1 MATASSS
8 VCDPRNDRSGVN
20 IHFVDE
26 DELPLAHFVEHRVSE
41 EEFYSDESGFSD
53 EESDESTSD
62 EDLDEEIVAEAQ
74 DWSNEINLRKDVEF
88 QEEVGINVNSEN
100 LRSCLDFFLLFF
112 TAEVWTLL
120 VEQTNLYGEQRRGHQ
135 ESSVWYPVTIDE
147 MKGWVSLYLNMGL
160 VTKPNLT
167 SYWSTDPSLSSPFFT
182 SIMEPFLDK
191 GCYVFMDNYYTSVAL
206 FEELEER
213 KTLACWTVRSNR
225 SGLPKEI
232 CGIQEKKV
240 KQLKR
245 GESLYRQKGNVTCV
259 TWRDRKP
266 VSVLATIPT
275 SDADGSAIQR
285 SVKVSGTWE
294 KRDFARPGVIDKY
307 NTYMGGVDLSD
318 QRAVSYARLMR
329 GVVWYYKVFFYMLE
343 VCVSNA
349 HILHSKCPDHAS
361 ITSFNFR
368 KSVVKALVEGKCFSR
383 DAGLP
388 QIPVAIPEI
397 RFNRDHF
404 HHLISHDTRSTC
416 KVHIQEVKA
425 SYTCAICGVRMCI
438 EPCFKRYH
446 TMQD

>member
-1 MATASSS
+1 MYKPQRQLAIDETLIKFKGK
-8 VCDPRNDRSGVN
+8 V
-20 IHFVDE
+20 HFRQY
-26 DELPLAHFVEHRVSE
+26 LPMKPGRFGIKAFTLA
-41 EEFYSDESGFSD
+41 
-53 EESDESTSD
+53 
-62 EDLDEEIVAEAQ
+62 
-74 DWSNEINLRKDVEF
+74 
-88 QEEVGINVNSEN
+88 
-100 LRSCLDFFLLFF
+100 
-112 TAEVWTLL
+112 
-120 VEQTNLYGEQRRGHQ
+120 
-135 ESSVWYPVTIDE
+135 ESST
-147 MKGWVSLYLNMGL
+147 GYLLNGKIYTGKEGNVVERDL
-160 VTKPNLT
+160 GKKAVLCV
-167 SYWSTDPSLSSPFFT
+167 
-182 SIMEPFLDK
+182 MEPFLDK
-191 GCYVFMDNYYTSVAL
+191 GYYVFMDNYYTSVAL

-213 KTLACWTVRSNR
+213 KTLACGTVRSNR

-240 KQLKR
+240 KQLKQ

-349 HILHSKCPDHAS
+349 HILHSKSPDHAS

-368 KSVVKALVEGKCFSR
+368 KSVVKALVEGKCFRR

-416 KVHIQEVKA
+416 KVYIQEVKTT
-425 SYTCAICGVRMCI
+425 YTCAICGVRMCI

-446 TMQD
+446 TMQDYYFDDSRYGGSRRLKEGGGRPFRRGRRRSLRN